1 MAITM
6 AAARRL
12 LLPSCGAMSLD
23 LSSSFSRCIS
33 SGLREERD
41 TFGPIHVPEDRF
53 FRRPPCS
60 CALCIPLSVGID
72 LSLSLLCFSPLQLQ
86 WLCLQDFQEGPNS
99 HILALFRLL
108 NLMECLMV
116 TRGAAICE
124 SLSYDDVCELLQNL
138 FSCSEWKRRSV

>member
-23 LSSSFSRCIS
+23 LSLSFSRYIS

-53 FRRPPCS
+53 FRRLLCS
-60 CALCIPLSVGID
+60 CALS
-72 LSLSLLCFSPLQLQ
+72 LSLSL
-86 WLCLQDFQEGPNS
+86 
-99 HILALFRLL
+99 
-108 NLMECLMV
+108 
-116 TRGAAICE
+116 
-124 SLSYDDVCELLQNL
+124 SLSL
-138 FSCSEWKRRSV
+138 FCPVFFSSAAAMAV

>member
-23 LSSSFSRCIS
+23 LSLSFSRYIS

-41 TFGPIHVPEDRF
+41 TFGPIHVPADRF
-53 FRRPPCS
+53 FRRLLCS
-60 CALCIPLSVGID
+60 CDLCIPLS
-72 LSLSLLCFSPLQLQ
+72 LSLSLSLSSVLCFSPLQLQ

-99 HILALFRLL
+99 RILALFRLL
-108 NLMECLMV
+108 NLMECLMD

-124 SLSYDDVCELLQNL
+124 SLGYDDVC
-138 FSCSEWKRRSV
+138 